1 MLGKA
6 VMPAFDAAHW
16 QKLQRK
22 ALLPPEGH
30 PAISTTV
37 HPRSWRKLD
46 VVLELSMCSW
56 PSVSLCLL
64 VVMQGLNQHVAAAKE
79 LWSEVEGQTH
89 GLAPDLFG
97 MCDMSIQI
105 LLSSQQM

>member
-46 VVLELSMCSW
+46 VVLELSMCS
-56 PSVSLCLL
+56 
-64 VVMQGLNQHVAAAKE
+64 
-79 LWSEVEGQTH
+79 
-89 GLAPDLFG
+89 
-97 MCDMSIQI
+97 
-105 LLSSQQM
+105 